1 MYATEG
7 LRAVLKS
14 RRGATTGRV
23 SRTVVLL
30 GVTSML
36 TDISAEMV
44 ATVLPIY
51 LFYSLGLSPL
61 QFGAVDGAYQGAAA
75 VVRVVGGMLSDRT
88 RRHKEVAA
96 AGYGISALC
105 KPALLLAG
113 SAWGA
118 IVAVI
123 LLDRAGKGIRTAPRD
138 ALISL
143 STEPAD
149 LGSAFGVHRA
159 LDTLGAMLGPLLAFG
174 LLLLTPGAFDV
185 IFVVSFCIALL
196 GLGVLL
202 FFVQNPPAPVSVP
215 HGEQVSLRSAAA
227 LLAAPRF
234 RWLVITSALLGLT
247 TISDAFVYLSLQRR
261 LDFSIGFVP
270 LLYVGTALVFMLLA
284 VPLGRLSDRIG
295 RLPVFLGGYGLLT
308 LVYVSLLLPG
318 GGSFGL
324 VAYLVAFGAYYAA
337 TDGVLMAMGA
347 SLLPAHLRA
356 TGLAVLGTASGLSR
370 LLASVAFGAL
380 WSLVGIKIAVVTFGV
395 GLLCA
400 MLLGGVA
407 MTRLQVVA
415 PT

>member
-7 LRAVLKS
+7 LRTVLGS
-14 RRGATTGRV
+14 RRKVKAGRV
-23 SRTVVLL
+23 SRNVVLL

-44 ATVLPIY
+44 AAVLPIY
-51 LFYSLGLSPL
+51 LFYALGLSPL

-75 VVRVVGGMLSDRT
+75 LVRVVGGLVSDRL

-96 AGYGISALC
+96 TGYGISALC

-113 SAWGA
+113 NAWGV
-118 IVAVI
+118 IVGVI

-174 LLLLTPGAFDV
+174 LLFLTPGAFDV
-185 IFVVSFCIALL
+185 IFVLSFCIALL

-202 FFVQNPPAPVSVP
+202 FFVQNPAADNSAVPSEHVSV
-215 HGEQVSLRSAAA
+215 RSAAA

-234 RWLVITSALLGLT
+234 RWLVVTSAALGLT

-261 LDFSIGFVP
+261 LDFSVGFVP
-270 LLYVGTALVFMLLA
+270 LLYVGTALAFMLLA

-295 RLPVFLGGYGLLT
+295 RLPVFLGGYALLA

-318 GGSFGL
+318 GGQLGL

-347 SLLPAHLRA
+347 SLVPSHLRA
-356 TGLAVLGTASGLSR
+356 TGLALLGTATGLSR
-370 LLASVAFGAL
+370 LLASVVFGAL
-380 WSLVGIKIAVVTFGV
+380 WTLVGIEVAVMAFGV
-395 GLLCA
+395 GLLLA
-400 MLLGGVA
+400 MLVGGLA
-407 MTRLQVVA
+407 LTRPRMA
-415 PT
+415 AS